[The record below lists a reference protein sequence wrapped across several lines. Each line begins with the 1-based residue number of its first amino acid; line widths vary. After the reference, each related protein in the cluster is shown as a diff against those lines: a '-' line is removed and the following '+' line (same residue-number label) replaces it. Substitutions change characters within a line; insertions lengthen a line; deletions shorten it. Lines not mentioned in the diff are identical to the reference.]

1 MAITRKAMRNAKAKV
16 MALVLNEIVCD
27 LRNSLE
33 CQEQLRINGFS
44 DEQIDQHLVNA
55 MHIARF
61 MRAAEIDRLA
71 RKQWG

>member
-27 LRNSLE
+27 LRNPLE
-33 CQEQLRINGFS
+33 CRRQLARNGFT
-44 DEQIDQHLVNA
+44 DEQIDKSLADAQ
-55 MHIARF
+55 HIARH
-61 MRAAEIDRLA
+61 MRSAEIDRLT